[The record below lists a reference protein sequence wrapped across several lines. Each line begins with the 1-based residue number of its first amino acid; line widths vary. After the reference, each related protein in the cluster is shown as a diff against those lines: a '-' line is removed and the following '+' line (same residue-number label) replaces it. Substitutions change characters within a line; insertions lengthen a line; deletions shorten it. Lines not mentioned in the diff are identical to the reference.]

1 MDQGYRGNNGVNDFM
16 EENMAL
22 MRESISRAETLI
34 QQVKEVINE
43 LVGDN
48 GLTPE
53 MVRLK
58 VEERRNDRVMNIYNA
73 ILKCLYEVEELDG
86 KIILFKGFDCGK
98 PVVELRPLEVTREVG
113 ETTYPCSDGEYAM
126 LMQKLKKAEIFCM
139 ESYEDDWHFLNIS
152 IN

>member
-1 MDQGYRGNNGVNDFM
+1 MNQNYRGNDSINEFM
-16 EENMAL
+16 EENMSL

-34 QQVKEVINE
+34 KQVKEVLNE

-86 KIILFKGFDCGK
+86 KITLQRFGTY
-98 PVVELRPLEVTREVG
+98 LERTGVQLKLDNRIEG
-113 ETTYPCSDGEYAM
+113 METTFKCSEREFET
-126 LMQKLKKAEIFCM
+126 LKQKLTEAEIFSVRCC
-139 ESYEDDWHFLNIS
+139 EDDEDIFYIS
-152 IN
+152 IE